1 MRAKAAERSH
11 SMRRGR
17 QWREPPSHVGAEFTF
32 FNEASMT
39 GSPLFGVAR
48 NVTRMGTRATARLC
62 IVAAIVATTACNAKT
77 DQPAVGDSA
86 AAPTAGASATT
97 AASDSM
103 SGMAGVDHST
113 MGNMSSMAPMG
124 GATGDPDRD
133 FLRMMSEHH
142 KGMIA
147 MAHLTIEEK
156 KGSASTQADAE
167 KLDTKQDAELDS
179 MVTKLEQQYKDAY
192 DPKIMPDNQKMVDEL
207 KPLSGAAYDRMFYH
221 HVVQHHQQ
229 ATQMIDHHLP
239 MLKDAK
245 VKAMA
250 ERMKRD
256 QTREIEEFLRKAS
269 GQ

>member
-1 MRAKAAERSH
+1 
-11 SMRRGR
+11 
-17 QWREPPSHVGAEFTF
+17 
-32 FNEASMT
+32 MT
-39 GSPLFGVAR
+39 GSPLRGVAR
-48 NVTRMGTRATARLC
+48 NVTKIGVRATARVC
-62 IVAAIVATTACNAKT
+62 VVAIIAVTTACTAKT
-77 DQPAVGDSA
+77 DQPAVGESA
-86 AAPTAGASATT
+86 AASAAGASTT
-97 AASDSM
+97 AAPDSM
-103 SGMAGVDHST
+103 SGMAGMDHST
-113 MGNMSSMAPMG
+113 MGNMGSMAPMG

-142 KGMIA
+142 KGLIA
-147 MAHLTIEEK
+147 MAHMVIEDGK
-156 KGSASTQADAE
+156 KGSPATKADAE

-179 MVTKLEQQYKDAY
+179 MVTKLEQQYKDPY
-192 DPKIMPDNQKMVDEL
+192 NPQIMPDNQKMIDEL
-207 KPLSGAAYDRMFYH
+207 QAQSGTAYDRMFYH

-256 QTREIEEFLRKAS
+256 QTREIEEFQRKAS

>member
-1 MRAKAAERSH
+1 
-11 SMRRGR
+11 
-17 QWREPPSHVGAEFTF
+17 
-32 FNEASMT
+32 MT
-39 GSPLFGVAR
+39 GSPLCGVAR
-48 NVTRMGTRATARLC
+48 NVTKIGVRATARVC
-62 IVAAIVATTACNAKT
+62 VVAIIAVTTACTAKT
-77 DQPAVGDSA
+77 DQPAVGESA
-86 AAPTAGASATT
+86 AASAAGASTT
-97 AASDSM
+97 AAPDSM
-103 SGMAGVDHST
+103 SGMAGMDHST
-113 MGNMSSMAPMG
+113 MGTMAPMG

-142 KGMIA
+142 KGLIA
-147 MAHLTIEEK
+147 MAHMVIEDGK
-156 KGSASTQADAE
+156 KGSPATKADAE

-179 MVTKLEQQYKDAY
+179 MVTKLEQQYKDPY
-192 DPKIMPDNQKMVDEL
+192 NPQIMPDNQKMIDEL
-207 KPLSGAAYDRMFYH
+207 QAQSGTAYDRMFYH

-256 QTREIEEFLRKAS
+256 QTREIGEFQRKAS

>member
-1 MRAKAAERSH
+1 MQA
-11 SMRRGR
+11 
-17 QWREPPSHVGAEFTF
+17 PT
-32 FNEASMT
+32 T
-39 GSPLFGVAR
+39 FGVVQRILRSRLLGGAR
-48 NVTRMGTRATARLC
+48 FAA
-62 IVAAIVATTACNAKT
+62 VAALAVTTACSAKS
-77 DQPAVGDSA
+77 DQPAGGDSGA
-86 AAPTAGASATT
+86 ASAAGASTSVAADSAT
-97 AASDSM
+97 
-103 SGMAGVDHST
+103 GMAGMDHST
-113 MGNMSSMAPMG
+113 MGNMGSMAPMG

-156 KGSASTQADAE
+156 KGSAGTQADAE

-207 KPLSGAAYDRMFYH
+207 KPLTGAAYDRMFYH

-229 ATQMIDHHLP
+229 ATQMIDHHVP

-245 VKAMA
+245 IKAMA

-256 QTREIEEFLRKAS
+256 QTREIEEFRRKAS